1 GDEIHVVCKQDLLKS
16 RKADLKENLSYVMH
30 NFKVIKNDEK
40 FRVCDHE
47 YKLCF
52 TGVNVVRQCDMK
64 QLPFRKFRFVVFSS
78 VIAGHFK
85 IGLLVVVFRYVSSKN
100 MRVVLN
106 LKDLRC
112 YPVYSGKI
120 TAYSFCLI

>member
-1 GDEIHVVCKQDLLKS
+1 
-16 RKADLKENLSYVMH
+16 MH

-64 QLPFRKFRFVVFSS
+64 QLPFRKFRCVVFSS

-85 IGLLVVVFRYVSSKN
+85 IGLLVGKIVVF
-100 MRVVLN
+100 N
-106 LKDLRC
+106 LWID
-112 YPVYSGKI
+112 
-120 TAYSFCLI
+120 FD